1 MYTHLSSTPILP
13 RSVLVQRSLTL
24 RPASRS
30 QYSRNTSEIDGLDPV
45 EIKGTKSCKACYI
58 HVHVHVS
65 TQRKFSRLANLVL
78 QHTLD
83 IPAVTENHLVD
94 LASLAEARTHL
105 NTGET

>member
-1 MYTHLSSTPILP
+1 M
-13 RSVLVQRSLTL
+13 QRSLTL

-58 HVHVHVS
+58 HVHVHIS

-83 IPAVTENHLVD
+83 IPAVAENQKVSLVV
-94 LASLAEARTHL
+94 LEGAHTR
-105 NTGET
+105 

>member
-1 MYTHLSSTPILP
+1 M
-13 RSVLVQRSLTL
+13 QRSLTL

-58 HVHVHVS
+58 HVHVHIS
-65 TQRKFSRLANLVL
+65 TQRKFSRLANLVF

-83 IPAVTENHLVD
+83 IPAVAENQKV
-94 LASLAEARTHL
+94 SLAVLEGAHTR
-105 NTGET
+105 